1 MPIIL
6 DKMAR
11 RYNRLPTDLLDMDW
25 YDFQINYLCMEA
37 FEHEEDRYNKIE
49 KAKADNKARLN
60 RGKRF

>member
-1 MPIIL
+1 
-6 DKMAR
+6 
-11 RYNRLPTDLLDMDW
+11 MDW